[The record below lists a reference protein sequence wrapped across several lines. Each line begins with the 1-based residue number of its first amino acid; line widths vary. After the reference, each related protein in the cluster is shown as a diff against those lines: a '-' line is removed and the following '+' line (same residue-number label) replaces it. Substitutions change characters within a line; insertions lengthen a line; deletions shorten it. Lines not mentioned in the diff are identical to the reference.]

1 MKDHL
6 GKLQAIFDK
15 HTLIQATA
23 RDTGW
28 KSYLDPRSITY
39 DASLNQEGLSALL
52 LDMYGWAK
60 DTPVGEWK
68 TAGVMYSM
76 ENVTEKEKE
85 EFQKFI
91 KGITLEFVLSWDMKK
106 HGDMELKKF
115 TFREDES
122 SPTIAFHD
130 FMKTKVDRDGTIVK
144 VVKSGS
150 MCGITE
156 TQSGTTKSICET
168 TKSICDTNEI
178 CSLPDSSYHRPS
190 ANFTYTANAALA
202 PQNFSLSG
210 NIDVFP
216 YNYEKED
223 FSEKAAHVNI
233 DVQLYTNENTATK
246 FSQKLNLNI
255 NANLE
260 QANTNIKFSLDGS
273 QITEKVAKRVID
285 PVSESIDVIE
295 TIKDA
300 ISKQWS
306 TQEISYP
313 DISNTEN
320 SGIQVN
326 IDGDINVDGLWYQT
340 LAEKLSSCTP
350 YQSQF
355 THPFTDEMME
365 RKILGIVN
373 GKCSYIESMPNN
385 GKMECNYTDDQRTA
399 AARYYNNM
407 TWANPLQTFMNDGTC
422 VISGY

>member
-1 MKDHL
+1 
-6 GKLQAIFDK
+6 
-15 HTLIQATA
+15 
-23 RDTGW
+23 
-28 KSYLDPRSITY
+28 
-39 DASLNQEGLSALL
+39 
-52 LDMYGWAK
+52 
-60 DTPVGEWK
+60 
-68 TAGVMYSM
+68 
-76 ENVTEKEKE
+76 
-85 EFQKFI
+85 
-91 KGITLEFVLSWDMKK
+91 MKK

-285 PVSESIDVIE
+285 PISESINVLEMFKSTFGEINSLDSSLEDYQSKARNTARVSYVQIVQMTIAAYQADNDILPESNNGCMLNTSVIS
-295 TIKDA
+295 DLMP
-300 ISKQWS
+300 SKS
-306 TQEISYP
+306 RQEIM
-313 DISNTEN
+313 NLLE
-320 SGIQVN
+320 
-326 IDGDINVDGLWYQT
+326 
-340 LAEKLSSCTP
+340 SC
-350 YQSQF
+350 
-355 THPFTDEMME
+355 
-365 RKILGIVN
+365 KIKYV
-373 GKCSYIESMPNN
+373 K
-385 GKMECNYTDDQRTA
+385 TDDDSFYLLSKLESKSQ
-399 AARYYNNM
+399 
-407 TWANPLQTFMNDGTC
+407 ANLFLTDDEFQNFSIIPASDLSTFVTNHKTKT
-422 VISGY
+422 SESQS